1 MDDFID
7 QQIRKILNY
16 KTWSVKKKVDTLLEM
31 DHEMYMQLGIDST
44 KKEVSE
50 TKRKSRKIYRA
61 IMQVS
66 PKDGYTLEAHM
77 MEKDLSV

>member
-31 DHEMYMQLGIDST
+31 DHELYMQLGIDST

>member
-44 KKEVSE
+44 KKEISE

>member
-16 KTWSVKKKVDTLLEM
+16 KTWSVKKKVDALLEM

-61 IMQVS
+61 ILQVS